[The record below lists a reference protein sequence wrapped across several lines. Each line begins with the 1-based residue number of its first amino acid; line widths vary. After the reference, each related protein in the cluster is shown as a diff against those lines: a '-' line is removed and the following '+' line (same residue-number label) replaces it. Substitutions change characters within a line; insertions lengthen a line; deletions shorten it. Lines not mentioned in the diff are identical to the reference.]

1 MKRTLFTIGL
11 GASLMYFFDP
21 KEGAARREQLRDKF
35 ESLLPQT
42 KEALHEKADA
52 ISAKAHALTE
62 KADGAAA
69 DAIASAKLPAIEKT
83 PVESLPP
90 EIGSA

>member
-21 KEGAARREQLRDKF
+21 KEGPARRDQLRDKF

-42 KEALHEKADA
+42 KEALHEKADE
-52 ISAKAHALTE
+52 ISAKAHELTN
-62 KADGAAA
+62 KADEAAA
-69 DAIASAKLPAIEKT
+69 DAIASVKT
-83 PVESLPP
+83 PKIETLETTPP
-90 EIGSA
+90 ETGSA